1 MLFFSKTGEM
11 VQSFL
16 ENRVMVSPLTKQRIL
31 IVDDTPANIALLG
44 QSLQNK
50 YEILVATNGLDAIRM
65 AQKTPHPDLIL
76 LDIMMPG
83 LDGYEVCEQL
93 KKSLLT
99 SKIPV
104 IFVTAMGEYENE
116 ARGFEVGGVD
126 YITKPISPVI
136 VRARVQTHLALYDQ
150 NRELEKKAAE
160 RTREIVHTQEVTIYG
175 MAVLAETRDNETGK
189 HIMRTQYYVKALA
202 EHLIATDRYCD
213 YLNASRINLLFKSAP
228 LHDIG
233 KVGIVDSILLK
244 PGKLTDEEFDE
255 MKKHTTY
262 GRDAIVKSE
271 QALGRKSTTSF
282 LTLAREIA
290 YSHHEK
296 WDGKGY
302 PEGLSGEEIPLSGRL
317 MAIADVYDALIT
329 KRVYKPAFPHEKA
342 VAIITEGRG
351 NHFDPVLVDAFV
363 EIQER
368 FREISLKYADSDDES
383 YE

>member
-1 MLFFSKTGEM
+1 MA
-11 VQSFL
+11 V
-16 ENRVMVSPLTKQRIL
+16 PLTKQKIL
-31 IVDDTPANIALLG
+31 IVDDTPANINLLG

-50 YEILVATNGLDAIRM
+50 YEILVATNGRDAIRL
-65 AQKTPHPDLIL
+65 AQESPYPDLIL

-83 LDGYEVCEQL
+83 LDGYEVCDRL
-93 KKSLLT
+93 KKSVVT

-104 IFVTAMGEYENE
+104 IFVTAMGENENE

-126 YITKPISPVI
+126 YITKPISPII

-160 RTREIVHTQEVTIYG
+160 RTREIVHTQDVTIYG

-189 HIMRTQYYVKALA
+189 HIMRTQYYVKVLA
-202 EHLIATDRYCD
+202 EHLLKTSNYRD
-213 YLNASRINLLFKSAP
+213 YLDVSRINLLFKSAP

-233 KVGIVDSILLK
+233 KVGIADSILLK
-244 PGKLTDEEFDE
+244 PGKLTDQEFDE
-255 MKKHTTY
+255 MKNHTTY

-271 QALGRKSTTSF
+271 QALGGKNTTTF

-296 WDGKGY
+296 WNGQGY
-302 PEGLSGEEIPLSGRL
+302 PEGLSGEAIPLSGRL

-342 VAIITEGRG
+342 VAIIIDGRG
-351 NHFDPVLVDAFV
+351 EHFDPNLVDAFI
-363 EIQER
+363 EIQDK
-368 FREISLKYADSDDES
+368 FREIALKYADSDEVT
-383 YE
+383 